1 MRQKISTVL
10 EASLYRQV
18 KLEAARSGKQ
28 VAEVIEGALRDHL
41 GAGGHEGQL
50 GSVVA
55 ETWASLPCDRR
66 LVQRVLSEEEGLL
79 DA

>member
-10 EASLYRQV
+10 ETSLYRRV

-28 VAEVIEGALRDHL
+28 IAEVIESALRDHL
-41 GAGGHEGQL
+41 GAGDQEAQL

-66 LVQRVLSEEEGLL
+66 LVQQILSEEDGLL